1 MEMDSG
7 RRRRLL
13 LMGLGVVLALVA
25 GFAAYTLGSQPGA
38 AVEEVERQAVLVAA
52 RDIDARTNVVSDD
65 FRIVQVP
72 VDSILPQAVREG
84 GIVDGRLT
92 AIQIFAGQQ
101 VTPNLFATGNPDQE
115 FEILGIEEVVT
126 TDSPYW
132 RAVSVQ
138 VPRHRAVAGQ
148 ISDGQRVDLFV
159 TIDMKAVVPPD
170 GATGLLAGTACTD
183 FDVETGQL
191 LGNECLTTKLTYQD
205 LEVLKANPEENLYI
219 LKVDLH
225 QSEEINHIAQFAS
238 DGFSLVLRPEQD
250 TRQANADEYG
260 ETTDRIVTQYR
271 HAVPLLVELGTLL
284 GFPVDAPPVTPAEPS
299 EPEQPEEPDLP
310 EGVTE
315 PDDGETAQP

>member
-101 VTPNLFATGNPDQE
+101 ITPNLFATAAADAE
-115 FEILGIEEVVT
+115 FTILPMDEVVT
-126 TDSPYW
+126 LDSPYW
-132 RAVSVQ
+132 RAASVQ
-138 VPRHRAVAGQ
+138 VPRNRAVGGEIKA
-148 ISDGQRVDLFV
+148 GQRVDLIITVEF
-159 TIDMKAVVPPD
+159 DQAVSLDEEGNWVQQD
-170 GATGLLAGTACTD
+170 VATPEGLTNGKS
-183 FDVETGQL
+183 
-191 LGNECLTTKLTYQD
+191 TKLTFQD
-205 LEVLKANPEENLYI
+205 LEILKAVPEENIYV

-225 QSEEINHIAQFAS
+225 QAEQISHVAQENPDA
-238 DGFSLVLRPEQD
+238 FSLTLRPEQD
-250 TRQANADEYG
+250 TRLANSDEYG
-260 ETTDRIVTQYR
+260 TTGDRIIMRYVY
-271 HAVPLLVELGTLL
+271 PLPQLVDLEALL
-284 GFPVDAPPVTPAEPS
+284 GFPIEPVPVTPDVPTT
-299 EPEQPEEPDLP
+299 PEQPEEPDLP

-315 PDDGETAQP
+315 PDGGETARP